1 MQLEIWSGDMHKTEE
16 TEILK
21 EALRDAHDL
30 LADVRDS
37 ILMSID
43 GADVHPIRYE
53 LLISIN
59 NLLDG
64 DKKWL

>member
-1 MQLEIWSGDMHKTEE
+1 MHESIE
-16 TEILK
+16 AEILR

-37 ILMSID
+37 ILISID
-43 GADVHPIRYE
+43 GADIHPTRYA

-59 NLLDG
+59 KLLNT